1 MHYFGGL
8 HTEPRLFDQGPDCGN
23 LKERGMFDTSVR
35 QGMTPDR
42 VQSEASGQVSGQA
55 LVHALIERFDA
66 RLRRYIGR
74 ALAPH
79 DTEDALQDVYARLVR
94 LSQKVPPP
102 DFNVV
107 YVFKT
112 ADSVLRDL
120 YRRRKSHEAGQHVEL
135 EETLSTE
142 APSPFDELRWR
153 QNADLLRQ
161 AIRGLNSQE
170 RIVLMMHRIE
180 GLKLTEISQK
190 QRIPLRTVQRLLAD
204 ALAKCR
210 HTLRDS
216 GWYEI

>member
-1 MHYFGGL
+1 MS
-8 HTEPRLFDQGPDCGN
+8 PDKAQMETG
-23 LKERGMFDTSVR
+23 RHDG
-35 QGMTPDR
+35 
-42 VQSEASGQVSGQA
+42 AQA
-55 LVHALIERFDA
+55 LVSALIDRFDA

-74 ALAPH
+74 ALTRQ
-79 DTEDALQDVYARLVR
+79 DTEDALQDVYARLAR
-94 LSQKVPPP
+94 LALKEPPP

-161 AIRGLNSQE
+161 AIKKLNPQE
-170 RIVLMMHRIE
+170 RVVLMMHRIE

-210 HTLRDS
+210 HNLKDS